1 MALCKSGWLYFER
14 SEKPVWARN
23 GEYVHIHRKDDDCI
37 IAYCEMP
44 RDGIDFQKWQGHRIL
59 ARQLREGTYEVL
71 SHSPFAVFLRFIS
84 EDTRRKF
91 NPKQPFYG
99 PGATTENTQ
108 QTEQTE
114 QPSQQDSKQNIPPE
128 PELDPSICNAKDAR
142 QWLIWREYLL
152 LRMGKVPQGWASV
165 ADAFLDRVKERE
177 QQNRKEAEKY
187 ALTDGTIKAP
197 PKSERELLNEIIT
210 SPSTSPRDKM
220 AAQTRLNEL
229 DAHENKNSDTNYA
242 PEPIIKEID

>member
-1 MALCKSGWLYFER
+1 MALCKSGWLYFEK
-14 SEKPVWARN
+14 SEMPLWAKD
-23 GEYVHIHRKDDDCI
+23 GEYVHFHRKDDDCI
-37 IAYCEMP
+37 IAYCETP
-44 RDGIDFQKWQGHRIL
+44 RDGIDFQRWQKRRIL
-59 ARQLREGTYEVL
+59 ARQLKEGTYEVL

-91 NPKQPFYG
+91 NPKESAFNTDET
-99 PGATTENTQ
+99 AENTQ
-108 QTEQTE
+108 NPEPQK
-114 QPSQQDSKQNIPPE
+114 DIPPE
-128 PELDPSICNAKDAR
+128 PELDPASCNAKDAR

-152 LRMGKVPQGWASV
+152 LKIGKVPQGWASV

-177 QQNRKEAEKY
+177 QQNRKEAEKR

-197 PKSERELLNEIIT
+197 PKSERDLLNEIIS
-210 SPSTSPRDKM
+210 SPTTTPRDKM

-229 DAHENKNSDTNYA
+229 DAHENKNSNTNYA

>member
-1 MALCKSGWLYFER
+1 MALCKSGWLYFEKI
-14 SEKPVWARN
+14 EKPLWAKN

-91 NPKQPFYG
+91 NPKESAFNTDK
-99 PGATTENTQ
+99 TTENTQ
-108 QTEQTE
+108 NQEQKDT
-114 QPSQQDSKQNIPPE
+114 PPE
-128 PELDPSICNAKDAR
+128 PELDPASCNAKDAR

-152 LRMGKVPQGWASV
+152 LKIGKVPQGWASV

-177 QQNRKEAEKY
+177 QQNRKEAEKR

-197 PKSERELLNEIIT
+197 PKSERDLLNEIIS
-210 SPSTSPRDKM
+210 SPTTTPRDKM

>member
-1 MALCKSGWLYFER
+1 MALCKSGWLYFEK
-14 SEKPVWARN
+14 SEKPLWAKN

-84 EDTRRKF
+84 DDTRRKF
-91 NPKQPFYG
+91 NPKESFYETNEN
-99 PGATTENTQ
+99 AENTQ
-108 QTEQTE
+108 QTEQ
-114 QPSQQDSKQNIPPE
+114 PQQNLPKE
-128 PELDPSICNAKDAR
+128 PELDPASCNAKDAR

-152 LRMGKVPQGWASV
+152 LKIGKVPQGWASV

-177 QQNRKEAEKY
+177 QQNRKEAEKR

-197 PKSERELLNEIIT
+197 PKSERDLLNEIIS
-210 SPSTSPRDKM
+210 SPTTTPRDKM

>member
-1 MALCKSGWLYFER
+1 MALCKSGWLYFEK
-14 SEKPVWARN
+14 SEKPLWAKN

-91 NPKQPFYG
+91 NPKESAFNTDE
-99 PGATTENTQ
+99 TTENTQ
-108 QTEQTE
+108 NQEQK
-114 QPSQQDSKQNIPPE
+114 DIPPE
-128 PELDPSICNAKDAR
+128 PELDPASCNAKDAR

-152 LRMGKVPQGWASV
+152 LKIGKVPQGWASV

-177 QQNRKEAEKY
+177 QQNRKEAEKR

-197 PKSERELLNEIIT
+197 PKSERDLLNEIIS
-210 SPSTSPRDKM
+210 SPTTTPRDKM